1 MLYKLSKNLEVV
13 YPPAQP
19 RFPYGNCLYVGGEAP
34 IVIDAGAGKIA
45 LTEVNPLRVSTVL
58 LSHSH
63 YDHIHSTYLFPHA
76 DIMAGWQEEA
86 YYASEKNWIDAN
98 GYKNWDEMM
107 QLAKGISLISNHPP
121 GDVPFTSHFQPVAL
135 AGTFSDMQVLDSGSL
150 KVTVL
155 HLPGHTAGHYGFYI
169 EAEGVLF
176 SSDLDLVKT
185 GPWMGDA
192 TSDIDQLIC
201 SVKRLKEIDA
211 RIIVPSHRRVQNSD
225 LNTQLDTFLGVVLK
239 RQERILELLK
249 IPHTIEQLANY
260 HMFYTEPKIEKQM
273 YWECM
278 IMKTHITYS
287 LRHGLIKEVSPGLY
301 QRI

>member
-1 MLYKLSKNLEVV
+1 LLQKISKDIWVV

-34 IVIDAGAGKIA
+34 IVIDAGAGKMA
-45 LTEVNPLRVSTVL
+45 LTEVIPSRVSTVL

-76 DIMAGWQEEA
+76 DIMVGWQEESC
-86 YYASEKNWIDAN
+86 YASEKNWIESN
-98 GYKNWDEMM
+98 GYKNWDEML
-107 QLAKGISLISNHPP
+107 QVARVISLIDNHSP
-121 GDVPFTSHFQPVAL
+121 GDVPFRPHFKPLAL
-135 AGTFSDMQVLDSGSL
+135 AGTFSDLQVLDSGAL
-150 KVTVL
+150 KVTIL

-176 SSDLDLVKT
+176 SSDMDLAKT

-201 SVKRLKEIDA
+201 SIKRLKEINP
-211 RIIVPSHRRVQNSD
+211 RIIVPSHRRVQTSD
-225 LNTQLDTFLGVVLK
+225 LNKQLDAFWGVVLK

-249 IPHTIEQLANY
+249 IPHTIEQLADY
-260 HMFYTEPKIEKQM
+260 HMFYTEPRIEKQLH
-273 YWECM
+273 WERM

>member
-1 MLYKLSKNLEVV
+1 LLQKISKDIWVG

-34 IVIDAGAGKIA
+34 IVIDAGAGKNA
-45 LTEVNPLRVSTVL
+45 LTEVIPPRVSTVL

-86 YYASEKNWIDAN
+86 CYASEKNWIESN
-98 GYKNWDEMM
+98 GYKNWDEMI
-107 QLAKGISLISNHPP
+107 QIARAISLIDNHPP
-121 GDVPFTSHFQPVAL
+121 GDVPFAPHFKPIAL
-135 AGTFSDMQVLDSGSL
+135 AGTFSDLQVLDSGAL
-150 KVTVL
+150 KVTIL

-185 GPWMGDA
+185 GPWMGDR

-201 SVKRLKEIDA
+201 SIKRLKEINP
-211 RIIVPSHRRVQNSD
+211 RIIVPSHRRVQDYD
-225 LNTQLDTFLGVVLK
+225 LNRQLDTFLEVVLK

-249 IPHTIEQLANY
+249 IPHTVEQLANY
-260 HMFYTEPKIEKQM
+260 HMFYTEPRIEKQM

-287 LRHGLIKEVSPGLY
+287 LRHGLIKEVSPGVY

>member
-1 MLYKLSKNLEVV
+1 MV

-34 IVIDAGAGKIA
+34 IVIDAGAGKNA
-45 LTEVNPLRVSTVL
+45 LTEVIPPRVSTVL

-86 YYASEKNWIDAN
+86 CYASEKNWIESN
-98 GYKNWDEMM
+98 GYKNWDEMI
-107 QLAKGISLISNHPP
+107 QIARAISLIDNHPP
-121 GDVPFTSHFQPVAL
+121 GDVPFAPHFKPIAL
-135 AGTFSDMQVLDSGSL
+135 AGTFSDLQVLDSGAL
-150 KVTVL
+150 KVTIL

-185 GPWMGDA
+185 GPWMGDR

-201 SVKRLKEIDA
+201 SIKRLKEINP
-211 RIIVPSHRRVQNSD
+211 RIIVPSHRRVQTSD
-225 LNTQLDTFLGVVLK
+225 LNKQLDTFLEVVLK

-249 IPHTIEQLANY
+249 IPHTVEQLANY
-260 HMFYTEPKIEKQM
+260 HMFYTEPRIEKQM

-287 LRHGLIKEVSPGLY
+287 LRHGLIKEVSPGVY